1 MLSHH
6 RALFLVC
13 FQSFPAPGS
22 FPVSQFITPDGQ
34 SIGASASASILPMN
48 TQSWFP
54 LGMTGLI
61 SLQSRT
67 LQESSPAPQFESIN
81 SSLFSFLYGPTVT
94 SVWLLEKLQLW
105 LYGLFSFSLI
115 KRFFSSLHF
124 LSLEW
129 YHLHIWVVDISP
141 CNLDSRLGFIQ
152 PGISHDWMF
161 MFSRIH
167 MLKPNPQCNE
177 SYLEVGLFGDD

>member
-1 MLSHH
+1 MSIESVMLSHH
-6 RALFLVC
+6 LPLFSFF
-13 FQSFPAPGS
+13 FQSLPASGS
-22 FPVSQFITPDGQ
+22 FPMSQFITPDGQ
-34 SIGASASASILPMN
+34 SIGASASASTLPMN

-67 LQESSPAPQFESIN
+67 LKESSPAPQFESI
-81 SSLFSFLYGPTVT
+81 SSLLSFLYGPTLT

-129 YHLHIWVVDISP
+129 YHLHIWVFDAFPS
-141 CNLDSRLGFIQ
+141 NLDSSLWFIQ
-152 PGISHDWMF
+152 PGI
-161 MFSRIH
+161 
-167 MLKPNPQCNE
+167 
-177 SYLEVGLFGDD
+177 